1 MKKEKAMTR
10 VKRIVTITCA
20 ASFLLGWTGM
30 SNLQLLIPFRSAGAS
45 VLLAQQS
52 NSKASYNQG
61 YQLGRKDA
69 KHGQNSDNRRQRNES
84 SQWNSEFRRGYED
97 GYAGRSRNDGTYD
110 LSRNNGVYDR
120 SRNEDLY
127 GRSSN
132 DQSYSG
138 PGTMTWRGRVD
149 DYVELNIQ
157 GNRVRSRER
166 EGSQTL
172 NEQVSFSNPLPRA
185 DVTVS
190 VRKRDGRGQVSVVQ
204 QPNQSNNYTAIVK
217 IDDNQGGA
225 DNYEIEMDWNG
236 TYDSRN
242 YGVYDRSRNEGIYGR
257 SGNDQ
262 SYSGPGT
269 MTWRGR
275 VDDYVELN
283 IQGNRVRSR
292 EREGSQTLN
301 EQVSFSNPLP
311 RANVTVSVR
320 KRNGRGR
327 VSVVQQPN
335 QSNNYTAIVKI
346 DDDKSGADDYE
357 IEMEW
362 R

>member
-1 MKKEKAMTR
+1 MTR
-10 VKRIVTITCA
+10 VKRIVTTTCA
-20 ASFLLGWTGM
+20 ASFLLGWTGI
-30 SNLQLLIPFRSAGAS
+30 SNIQLLIPFRSVGAS
-45 VLLAQQS
+45 VLLAEQ
-52 NSKASYNQG
+52 NNPKASYNQG

-69 KHGQNSDNRRQRNES
+69 KHGQNSDNRRQRDES

-97 GYAGRSRNDGTYD
+97 GYEGRSRNDGTYD
-110 LSRNNGVYDR
+110 LSRNDGLYDR

-127 GRSSN
+127 GRSGN

-204 QPNQSNNYTAIVK
+204 QPNQSNNYTAIIK

-225 DNYEIEMDWNG
+225 DDYEIEMEWNG

-242 YGVYDRSRNEGIYGR
+242 YGVYDRSRNEGLYGR

-292 EREGSQTLN
+292 EREGSQTLS

-320 KRNGRGR
+320 KRDGRGQ

-346 DDDKSGADDYE
+346 DDDKGGADDYE
-357 IEMEW
+357 IEMQW

>member
-1 MKKEKAMTR
+1 VKKEKAMTR
-10 VKRIVTITCA
+10 VKRIVTTTCA
-20 ASFLLGWTGM
+20 ASFLLGWTGL

-45 VLLAQQS
+45 VSLAQQ
-52 NSKASYNQG
+52 NNPKASYNQG

-69 KHGQNSDNRRQRNES
+69 KHGQNSDNRRQRSES

-97 GYAGRSRNDGTYD
+97 GYAGRSRNDGSYD
-110 LSRNNGVYDR
+110 SRNYGVY
-120 SRNEDLY
+120 
-127 GRSSN
+127 GKSSN

-172 NEQVSFSNPLPRA
+172 S
-185 DVTVS
+185 
-190 VRKRDGRGQVSVVQ
+190 
-204 QPNQSNNYTAIVK
+204 
-217 IDDNQGGA
+217 
-225 DNYEIEMDWNG
+225 
-236 TYDSRN
+236 
-242 YGVYDRSRNEGIYGR
+242 
-257 SGNDQ
+257 
-262 SYSGPGT
+262 
-269 MTWRGR
+269 
-275 VDDYVELN
+275 
-283 IQGNRVRSR
+283 
-292 EREGSQTLN
+292 

-311 RANVTVSVR
+311 RANVTVSVK
-320 KRNGRGR
+320 KRDGRGR

-335 QSNNYTAIVKI
+335 QSNNYTAIIKI

-357 IEMEW
+357 IEMAW

>member
-1 MKKEKAMTR
+1 MTR
-10 VKRIVTITCA
+10 VKKIATTACA
-20 ASFLLGWTGM
+20 ASLLLGWTGM

-45 VLLAQQS
+45 VLLAQQN

-69 KHGQNSDNRRQRNES
+69 KHGQNSDNRHQRNES
-84 SQWNSEFRRGYED
+84 SQWNAEFRRGYED

-110 LSRNNGVYDR
+110 LSRNDGVYDR

-127 GRSSN
+127 GRSGN
-132 DQSYSG
+132 DQSYRG

-204 QPNQSNNYTAIVK
+204 QPNQSNNYTAIIK

-225 DNYEIEMDWNG
+225 DDYEIEMKWNG

-242 YGVYDRSRNEGIYGR
+242 YGVYDRSRNEDLYGR

-292 EREGSQTLN
+292 EREGSQTLS

-320 KRNGRGR
+320 KRDGRGQ

-335 QSNNYTAIVKI
+335 QSNNYTAIIKI
-346 DDDKSGADDYE
+346 DDDKGGADDYE
-357 IEMEW
+357 IEMQW

>member
-10 VKRIVTITCA
+10 VKRIVTTTCA

-110 LSRNNGVYDR
+110 LSRNDGIYDR

-127 GRSSN
+127 GRSGN
-132 DQSYSG
+132 DQSYRG
-138 PGTMTWRGRVD
+138 AGTMTWRGRVD

-190 VRKRDGRGQVSVVQ
+190 VRKRNGRGQVSVVQ
-204 QPNQSNNYTAIVK
+204 QPNQSNNYTAIIK

-225 DNYEIEMDWNG
+225 DDYEIEMQWNG

-242 YGVYDRSRNEGIYGR
+242 YGVYDRSRNDGIYGR
-257 SGNDQ
+257 SGNEQ

-346 DDDKSGADDYE
+346 DDDKGGADDYE

>member
-10 VKRIVTITCA
+10 VKRIVTTTCA

-45 VLLAQQS
+45 VLLAQQN

-69 KHGQNSDNRRQRNES
+69 KHGQNSDNRQQRNDS

-110 LSRNNGVYDR
+110 LSRNG
-120 SRNEDLY
+120 SIY
-127 GRSSN
+127 GRPAN

-138 PGTMTWRGRVD
+138 SGTMTWRGRVD

-157 GNRVRSRER
+157 GSQVRSRER
-166 EGSQTL
+166 EGVQTV

-190 VRKRDGRGQVSVVQ
+190 VRKRNGRGQVSVVQ
-204 QPNQSNNYTAIVK
+204 QPNQSNNYTAIIK
-217 IDDNQGGA
+217 IDDNQG
-225 DNYEIEMDWNG
+225 
-236 TYDSRN
+236 
-242 YGVYDRSRNEGIYGR
+242 
-257 SGNDQ
+257 
-262 SYSGPGT
+262 
-269 MTWRGR
+269 
-275 VDDYVELN
+275 
-283 IQGNRVRSR
+283 
-292 EREGSQTLN
+292 
-301 EQVSFSNPLP
+301 
-311 RANVTVSVR
+311 
-320 KRNGRGR
+320 
-327 VSVVQQPN
+327 
-335 QSNNYTAIVKI
+335 
-346 DDDKSGADDYE
+346 GADDYE